1 MHCYYPQGGTPQI
14 SVLPPKPATVAQAM
28 KSNHC
33 EEWKKAMIEEINSL
47 LKNKTWTFEKLPPLR
62 TIVKNKWIF
71 KIKVEFSGEI
81 EHFKAWLV
89 AKGFFD
95 L

>member
-1 MHCYYPQGGTPQI
+1 
-14 SVLPPKPATVAQAM
+14 
-28 KSNHC
+28 
-33 EEWKKAMIEEINSL
+33 MIEEINSL